1 MGDSSFR
8 PETRVTLSG
17 RRDSRS
23 APSGT
28 SRHRSSQ
35 VILHERDE
43 PELLAV
49 TAELATD
56 LKGDRFQESLLEEPF
71 KGLVAG
77 ASTRMKVMLHRN
89 TLAGAA

>member
-1 MGDSSFR
+1 MGNTFGPKGFSIGSIRHVLSSKY
-8 PETRVTLSG
+8 
-17 RRDSRS
+17 
-23 APSGT
+23 
-28 SRHRSSQ
+28 Q

-56 LKGDRFQESLLEEPF
+56 LKGDRFQEYLLEEPF

-77 ASTRMKVMLHRN
+77 ASTRMKVMSHRY